1 MRFVSTVVA
10 AFVTITIHTSSAN
23 EWNSWGSWGGGG
35 KPTDKPTKRPSSN
48 TWDSSPWSNNGPT
61 NWVWNGW
68 GSNEVANSA
77 WTGDGWNW
85 NWNGKQTP
93 PTGSPTVTSAPTFVC
108 NLTQEER
115 AAQIRQHLLAISNS
129 SLLDN
134 TTTPQGR
141 ALQWITYD
149 DNIKPPICP
158 NPVNHPLIQRYV
170 LAVFYFST
178 VGDDWN
184 FCAAP
189 DDLNDPAKVAAANDN
204 CFHGDAW
211 MTAVNECEWGGSGNG
226 PGLTSGVSCSDAERI
241 EELNLSKS

>member
-93 PTGSPTVTSAPTFVC
+93 PTGSPTVTSTVTSTPTFVC
-108 NLTQEER
+108 NLTPEER
-115 AAQIRQHLLAISNS
+115 AAQIRQHLSAISNK

-134 TTTPQGR
+134 TTT
-141 ALQWITYD
+141 L
-149 DNIKPPICP
+149 KK
-158 NPVNHPLIQRYV
+158 
-170 LAVFYFST
+170 S
-178 VGDDWN
+178 
-184 FCAAP
+184 
-189 DDLNDPAKVAAANDN
+189 
-204 CFHGDAW
+204 
-211 MTAVNECEWGGSGNG
+211 
-226 PGLTSGVSCSDAERI
+226 
-241 EELNLSKS
+241 ELLSVIDR